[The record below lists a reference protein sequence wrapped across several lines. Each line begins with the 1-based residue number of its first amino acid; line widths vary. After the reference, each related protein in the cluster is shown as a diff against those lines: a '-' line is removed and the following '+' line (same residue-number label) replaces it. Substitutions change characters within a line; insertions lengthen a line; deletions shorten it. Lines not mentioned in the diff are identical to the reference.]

1 MDRIAISP
9 IVGIRPGEKVHEEM
23 ITASDS
29 FSTID
34 LGNYYA
40 ILPSDGSLRRQY
52 QAAGINAISVPKGFV
67 YNSGNNTEFLD
78 VDQLRSLIR
87 KHVDPMFSPL

>member
-1 MDRIAISP
+1 
-9 IVGIRPGEKVHEEM
+9 M

-40 ILPSDGSLRRQY
+40 ILPGSGSLRRQY

-67 YNSGNNTEFLD
+67 
-78 VDQLRSLIR
+78 LILEIILSFWMLINC
-87 KHVDPMFSPL
+87 VLLFASM